1 MKRWWWLISA
11 IELIGLL
18 IYLSLRD
25 INITLREVCVASPPS
40 HHVAFRDF
48 VPPHP

>member
-1 MKRWWWLISA
+1 MRWWLVSA
-11 IELIGLL
+11 IEVVGLL
-18 IYLSLRD
+18 IFLELRD
-25 INITLREVCVASPPS
+25 LNATLRDVCMASPAA